1 MALKNNIMIE
11 LPWLVAGIIFG
22 LLIST
27 VMVPPSRKT
36 KTLPSPNDS
45 STFQTDT
52 GCIRFVSEEV
62 PCTSEPDSLNLL
74 ANK

>member
-1 MALKNNIMIE
+1 MIQ
-11 LPWLVAGIIFG
+11 LPWLAAGVIFG

-27 VMVPPSRKT
+27 VMVPPSRKI

-45 STFQTDT
+45 STFHTDT
-52 GCIRFVSEEV
+52 GCVRFVSEEV
-62 PCTSEPDSLNLL
+62 PCTAEPDSLNLL

>member
-1 MALKNNIMIE
+1 MIQ
-11 LPWLVAGIIFG
+11 LPWLAAGVIFG

-27 VMVPPSRKT
+27 VMVPPSRKI

-45 STFQTDT
+45 SAFHTDT
-52 GCIRFVSEEV
+52 GCVRFISEEV
-62 PCTSEPDSLNLL
+62 PCTAEPDSLNLL

>member
-1 MALKNNIMIE
+1 MIKV
-11 LPWLVAGIIFG
+11 PWLVAGFIIG

-27 VMVPPSRKT
+27 VMVPPSRKI
-36 KTLPSPNDS
+36 KTLPSPHDP
-45 STFQTDT
+45 STFHTDT